1 MKAFQSIHPF
11 TLEILQEHTLMDG
24 GAVSQRLQQ
33 AEQAYAIWR
42 RLPCSE
48 RAMILNRTAEL
59 LLRNQQELAR
69 LITLE
74 MGKVIPESMAE
85 IEKCAWVC
93 RYYAENSEAFLAD
106 SPRKAGFRNSFITYE
121 PAGAILGIMPW
132 NFPFWQVFR
141 YAAPALMA
149 GNVTLLKHAPNVCG
163 CSKKIESLFLEAGA
177 PEGVFQSL
185 IIDTA
190 QVEQVIAS
198 PVVQGV
204 TLTGSN
210 RAGSAV
216 AALAGKYTKKSVL
229 ELGGSDALLVLADA
243 DIQTTATSA
252 LQSRM
257 QNAGQTCISAK
268 RFIVVQEAADAFM
281 QELLKGIHLLKSG
294 NPFETGITTGPLA
307 RPDLSHN
314 LQRQLELSIQQG
326 AELIHGGSFHQCQ
339 ADPALLMHVQP
350 GMPAFDEET
359 FGPVACVTIVPDET
373 AAIALANQSRFGLA
387 ASIWSSDIEKATAVA
402 RQLEAGSVFINAL
415 VKSDPRLPFGGTKE
429 SGYGRELGREGLL
442 EFVNLK
448 TIVVG

>member
-1 MKAFQSIHPF
+1 MN
-11 TLEILQEHTLMDG
+11 D
-24 GAVSQRLQQ
+24 GAVNHCLQQ

-42 RLPCSE
+42 GLPFNV
-48 RAMILNRTAEL
+48 RAVVLNRTAEL
-59 LLRNQQELAR
+59 LLRDQQELAR
-69 LITLE
+69 LITFE

-93 RYYAENSEAFLAD
+93 RYYADHTESFLAD
-106 SPRKAGFRNSFITYE
+106 TNRDAGFRNSFITYE

-141 YAAPALMA
+141 YAASNLMA

-163 CSKKIESLFLEAGA
+163 CSKKIESLLLEAGA

-216 AALAGKYTKKSVL
+216 AALAGKYTKKTVL

-243 DIQTTATSA
+243 DMQQAATTA

-257 QNAGQTCISAK
+257 HNAGQTCISAK
-268 RFIVVQEAADAFM
+268 RFIVVQQAADAFM
-281 QELLKGIHLLKSG
+281 QELLKGIRLLKAG
-294 NPFETGITTGPLA
+294 NPFDSGITTGPLA
-307 RPDLSHN
+307 RPDLSLN
-314 LQRQLELSIQQG
+314 LQRQLEQSVQQG
-326 AELIHGGSFHQCQ
+326 AQLIHGGSFHQCQ
-339 ADPALLMHVQP
+339 AEPSLLLHVQP

-387 ASIWSSDIEKATAVA
+387 ASIWSSDLDKATAMA
-402 RQLEAGSVFINAL
+402 RQLEAGNVFINSP
-415 VKSDPRLPFGGTKE
+415 VKSDPRLPFGGIKE

-442 EFVNLK
+442 EFVNVK
-448 TIVVG
+448 TIAVG